1 MPGMWQCAQCKRR
14 WAWAT
19 SNDGVCPN
27 CGSKE
32 GTEVG
37 DTTVTETTRATPG
50 ADAETAQMQTG
61 VAAHRAAIKRTVDD
75 VGRAAK
81 AVAGATDVLV
91 AFQGAGAFIVA
102 CEAAEEAFADAK
114 KRMRAYLSERMAETG
129 ATTISTEAHT
139 FGLSRDPVYVI
150 VTNEKLIAA
159 QFWTTPKPTVDKK
172 ALLAEIKQRGRVDG
186 AELSNSGA
194 MHLTVRAKT

>member
-1 MPGMWQCAQCKRR
+1 MPGVWECAQCKRR
-14 WAWAT
+14 WAWVT
-19 SNDGVCPN
+19 SNDGVCLD
-27 CGSKE
+27 CGCRE
-32 GTEVG
+32 GTELG
-37 DTTVTETTRATPG
+37 DTTVSEPARATPG

-61 VAAHRAAIKRTVDD
+61 VAAHRAVIKRVVDD

-114 KRMRAYLSERMAETG
+114 KRMRAYLAERMFETG
-129 ATTISTEAHT
+129 ATTIRTDSHT
-139 FGLSRDPVYVI
+139 FGLASDPVQAI
-150 VTNEKLIAA
+150 ITDKKLIPPE
-159 QFWTTPKPTVDKK
+159 FWMPREPVIDTKV
-172 ALLAEIKQRGRVDG
+172 LLAAIKQRGRVDG

-194 MHLTVRAKT
+194 MHLTVRATK

>member
-1 MPGMWQCAQCKRR
+1 M
-14 WAWAT
+14 
-19 SNDGVCPN
+19 S
-27 CGSKE
+27 E
-32 GTEVG
+32 
-37 DTTVTETTRATPG
+37 TRATPG

-61 VAAHRAAIKRTVDD
+61 VAAHRAAIKRAVDD

-81 AVAGATDVLV
+81 TVAAATDMVL

-102 CEAAEEAFADAK
+102 CEAAEDVFADAK
-114 KRMRAYLSERMAETG
+114 KRLRAYLVERMSETG

-139 FGLSRDPVYVI
+139 FGLSRDPAYVI
-150 VTNEKLIAA
+150 ITDEKLISA

-172 ALLAEIKQRGRVDG
+172 ALLAAIKQRGRVDG

-194 MHLTVRAKT
+194 MHLTVRART